1 MDPGERPAVIIPP
14 RRPMLYEEEAE
25 AEQKRR
31 EEKRA
36 KGDTRGP
43 QYDREGHAI
52 MPRWP
57 LATRIL
63 PFLFSS
69 GVPLRWGVLSAGLF
83 FSVGIIFYAIS
94 MSYAGGLATLGAM
107 KLYMLGLVLFV
118 VWLAAASAVVFTII
132 TESSEGNDSIQNW
145 PAPTFSEWLGEFLY
159 MVVAC
164 LVSPLPGWL
173 IGRTV
178 HDPAIQALLFVGSIV
193 ICLPVIMLSQLD
205 VGSAFA
211 IASPRVIASMVRLPV
226 TWLMFYAEMMVLIAV
241 CVAATL
247 VAFAFPVLLLIVV
260 PMYMAAI
267 ILAARILGR
276 LAWKLAESM
285 PASE

>member
-1 MDPGERPAVIIPP
+1 
-14 RRPMLYEEEAE
+14 
-25 AEQKRR
+25 
-31 EEKRA
+31 
-36 KGDTRGP
+36 
-43 QYDREGHAI
+43 
-52 MPRWP
+52 
-57 LATRIL
+57 
-63 PFLFSS
+63 
-69 GVPLRWGVLSAGLF
+69 
-83 FSVGIIFYAIS
+83 
-94 MSYAGGLATLGAM
+94 M
-107 KLYMLGLVLFV
+107 KLYLFGLVLLM
-118 VWLAAASAVVFTII
+118 VWIAAISAVVFTII

-159 MVVAC
+159 MVLAC

-178 HDPAIQALLFVGSIV
+178 NDTAMQALLFVGSFV
-193 ICLPVIMLSQLD
+193 VCLPVIILSQLE

-211 IASPRVIASMVRLPV
+211 IASPKVIASIVRLPV
-226 TWLMFYAEMMVLIAV
+226 TWLMFYAEIIVLIAV

-247 VAFAFPVLLLIVV
+247 VALGFPVLLLIVV